1 MLINKVLNIL
11 KDAQPKVDEI
21 QKIRF
26 DNKTNTILVD
36 INLGKAISIHT
47 ENENRLII
55 SGNLIECEL
64 IKKILEKS
72 L

>member
-11 KDAQPKVDEI
+11 KDAQPKISEI

-26 DNKTNTILVD
+26 DNKTNTILLD
-36 INLGKAISIHT
+36 INLGKAISIYA
-47 ENENRLII
+47 ENEHKLII
-55 SGNLIECEL
+55 SGNLTECEL